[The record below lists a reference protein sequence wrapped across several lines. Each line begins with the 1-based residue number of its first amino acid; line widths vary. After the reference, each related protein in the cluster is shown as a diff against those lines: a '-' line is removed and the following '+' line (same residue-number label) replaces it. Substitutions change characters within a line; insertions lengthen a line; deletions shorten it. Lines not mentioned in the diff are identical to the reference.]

1 MFSVFFWIAQHLTK
15 SNTAEGGS
23 ISLAAG
29 DAFYDYYHRNQ
40 RSEMIGGSVTISA
53 GSSNGPTEKDVGG
66 SLLFT
71 AGSAN
76 YGVGGSINITS
87 GGSKYDSSMLSP
99 FIVCILSVVQYSD
112 LLSLHYTCRWQC
124 GDWFC

>member
-1 MFSVFFWIAQHLTK
+1 MTQHLTK

-66 SLLFT
+66 SVSFT

-76 YGVGGSINITS
+76 YGVGGSIDLTS
-87 GGSKYDSSMLSP
+87 GGSKYDSSKLSSFTVCML
-99 FIVCILSVVQYSD
+99 FVLQYSD
-112 LLSLHYTCRWQC
+112 LSPLHYLQVAAW
-124 GDWFC
+124 